1 MLVVLRGWQSMAVG
15 GSMSWKLGTQRRSAE
30 SASLE
35 LVRKGESQAPGPQH
49 QGLYFITKSLG
60 DSTAHQSLR
69 KQCTDVL
76 DRCDKLMFPP
86 RAMAKP
92 TCSKPAALAFAQNF
106 PPSLLC
112 IQTHPRLL
120 TLDSTTTTDS
130 NLVPLMPQHIPTL
143 PVLGFL
149 SSRQSLL

>member
-35 LVRKGESQAPGPQH
+35 LVRKAESQAPGPQH

-69 KQCTDVL
+69 
-76 DRCDKLMFPP
+76 
-86 RAMAKP
+86 
-92 TCSKPAALAFAQNF
+92 SSAQTF
-106 PPSLLC
+106 WTGA
-112 IQTHPRLL
+112 TH
-120 TLDSTTTTDS
+120 
-130 NLVPLMPQHIPTL
+130 
-143 PVLGFL
+143 
-149 SSRQSLL
+149 